1 MPGSHWRGLR
11 LTHLEQEALE
21 LPERACRSTRPRVV
35 AMVESGTGT
44 VLDAA
49 VGAGDPDGRL
59 LGSAGR
65 GTLLTVCGQPLRL
78 ADLDALSAARV
89 ALLWQL
95 PDGHRT
101 RPTPERL
108 LPDGSYLTRLGG
120 RPLRVL
126 APGIFSNLL
135 DAQRAPAAELLGVL
149 ASTAATDGTLRE
161 AVLGVRGEK
170 GPLTSRTFD
179 GIQQEVCGRLL
190 VHHALRRADRICL
203 VHHVRAV
210 RDSVERDSSGR
221 SHANQTALTV
231 SRH

>member
-161 AVLGVRGEK
+161 AVLGVRGRRGRSPA
-170 GPLTSRTFD
+170 GPSTASNRRSADGCWCTTHCGGRIGSAWCITCGRF
-179 GIQQEVCGRLL
+179 GIQWSGIPRGGRTLIKQ
-190 VHHALRRADRICL
+190 R
-203 VHHVRAV
+203 
-210 RDSVERDSSGR
+210 
-221 SHANQTALTV
+221 
-231 SRH
+231 